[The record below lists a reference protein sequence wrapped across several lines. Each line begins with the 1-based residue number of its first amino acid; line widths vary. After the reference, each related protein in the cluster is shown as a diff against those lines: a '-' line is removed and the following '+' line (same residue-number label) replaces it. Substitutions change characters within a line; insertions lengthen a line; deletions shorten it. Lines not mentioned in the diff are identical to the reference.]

1 MPRKLLPPECQT
13 MSSRPSS
20 TVTSVDAAVLKVWLH
35 DGGEIALLDVR
46 EHGQF
51 GESHLFYGVSLPY
64 SRLEIDVRR
73 LVPRLATRVVVHD
86 EGDTSTIA
94 SRAAAHLLALGYEAV
109 HVLKGGIAAWR
120 AAGFACFSGVNVP
133 SKTFGELAEIAL
145 HTPRIG
151 ALELADRVARGDN
164 LIILDGRPLTEFSKM
179 NIPGG
184 ICCPNGEL
192 ALRAET
198 LAPDPSTTI
207 VVNCAGRTRSIIG
220 AQTLINMGVPNP
232 VLALENGTQG
242 WFLAGLALEHGA
254 SRRHSDEAGSVHLA
268 RQSANALA
276 LADRFGVRSI
286 DAAQLD
292 EWLGDSSRTTVLC
305 DVRTAEEFA
314 RGTLPHAQHTPGGQ
328 LLQATDQYVGVRKAR
343 LVLFDGEMVRAP
355 VIASWLVQMGWDA
368 SVLRVVPGALEGKAS
383 RPADLAQP
391 PIPPTDPVIV
401 AADLRTAIDN
411 GARLV
416 DIRASSKFRSGHLEG
431 AVWAI
436 RPRLDSVQIA
446 PNERVVLIA
455 DDVDVAALAA
465 KELRE
470 LVGADISL
478 SVNLDGPAAWSQ
490 VGLQVLSTP
499 DMPGDSDCID
509 YLFFVHDRHHGN
521 RAAALQYLA
530 WETNLVK
537 QIDARELA
545 EFRFE

>member
-1 MPRKLLPPECQT
+1 

-20 TVTSVDAAVLKVWLH
+20 AVASVDAAVLKGWLH

-51 GESHLFYGVSLPY
+51 GESHLFYAVSLPY

-86 EGDTSTIA
+86 EGGDAGDIA

-109 HVLKGGIAAWR
+109 HVLQGGIAAWR

-133 SKTFGELAEIAL
+133 SKTFGELAEIAF

-151 ALELADRVARGDN
+151 ARELADRVARGDD

-192 ALRAET
+192 ALRAEA
-198 LAPDPSTTI
+198 LAPDPATTI
-207 VVNCAGRTRSIIG
+207 VINCAGRTRSIIG
-220 AQTLINMGVPNP
+220 AQTLINMGVPNT

-242 WFLAGLALEHGA
+242 WFLEGLPLEHGA
-254 SRRHSDEAGSVHLA
+254 SRRHSDEPDSA
-268 RQSANALA
+268 RLTRQRANALA

-286 DAAQLD
+286 DAAQLGA
-292 EWLGDSSRTTVLC
+292 WLGDSGRTTVLC

-355 VIASWLVQMGWDA
+355 AIASWLVQMGWDA
-368 SVLRVVPGALEGKAS
+368 SVLRVGPAALERMAPRPDDRVQAS
-383 RPADLAQP
+383 VPL
-391 PIPPTDPVIV
+391 TDPVVV
-401 AADLRTAIDN
+401 AADLPTAIGM
-411 GARLV
+411 GARLIDV
-416 DIRASSKFRSGHLEG
+416 RASSKFRSGHLDG

-436 RPRLDSVQIA
+436 RPRLGDAQVA
-446 PNERVVLIA
+446 AGDRVVLIA
-455 DDVDVAALAA
+455 DDAGVAALAA
-465 KELRE
+465 RELRA
-470 LVGADISL
+470 LVGTDLSV
-478 SVNLDGPAAWSQ
+478 SVNLDGPTAWSR
-490 VGLQVLSTP
+490 VGLRVLGTP
-499 DMPGDSDCID
+499 DMPSDRDCID
-509 YLFFVHDRHHGN
+509 YLFFVHDRHDGN

-537 QIDARELA
+537 QIDAMELA
-545 EFRFE
+545 EFRFGSH